1 MAVKS
6 LIETVTVGAG
16 GAASIE
22 FTGIPQDA
30 QDVQVLLSART
41 TGVISA
47 TTDFVNV
54 RFNSNTSSVYS
65 EVRLQGS
72 GSGVATN
79 DFSGNR
85 ILRLLL
91 ANGNTSTANT
101 FGNSSLYVSNYSS
114 SSNKSISIDSL
125 DEANATAAQIAIGAA
140 LFASSAAITTLTLT
154 PESGGDF
161 VEYTTA
167 SLYKI
172 TAD

>member
-1 MAVKS
+1 MGYQ
-6 LIETVTVGAG
+6 LIETIEVGSG

-54 RFNSNTSSVYS
+54 RFNSNSSSVYS

-72 GSGVATN
+72 GSGVAN
-79 DFSGNR
+79 DSFSGNR

-91 ANGNTSTANT
+91 VNGNTSTANT

-114 SSNKSISIDSL
+114 SSNKSISIDSV
-125 DEANATAAQIAIGAA
+125 DEANATAAQMAIGAA